1 MIGIGRCPI
10 IDNLMPVTPATATAR
25 AAFGISPM
33 DTIHIGQN
41 PLNYVPP
48 RMQIGHESSIPIL
61 SSADKSQPFRP
72 TNRFSA
78 NLGQNAKTLVPAVC
92 RHFSVSNLSV
102 TIACLL
108 PSAICFHR
116 HPSVGHPSA
125 QNSPHFRALFD
136 TPSHAVSADFLN
148 NCPSAARKTQLV
160 QQHAS
165 FCNLHPAFFT
175 LRFTHACPFQLALP
189 TTPAN

>member
-72 TNRFSA
+72 TNRFSPYR
-78 NLGQNAKTLVPAVC
+78 GQYAKTPVQLSAAIFLSPIFLSQLPAFC
-92 RHFSVSNLSV
+92 LRLFAFTV
-102 TIACLL
+102 T
-108 PSAICFHR
+108 P
-116 HPSVGHPSA
+116 PSVIP
-125 QNSPHFRALFD
+125 
-136 TPSHAVSADFLN
+136 
-148 NCPSAARKTQLV
+148 ARKTQLV

-175 LRFTHACPFQLALP
+175 LQFTHACPFQLALP